1 MVPDQAK
8 NVQNALKMGFGQK
21 DLGVKVLNMSVELNE
36 AQ

>member
-8 NVQNALKMGFGQK
+8 NVKNALKMGFRQK
-21 DLGVKVLNMSVELNE
+21 DLGVNVLNMSVELNE